1 MSARRVDGPV
11 DLRSDTVTRP
21 DAAMRR
27 AMAGAV
33 VGDDVYGE
41 DPTVRRL
48 EEEAAAAVGQ
58 EAALFVP
65 SGIMGNQIALRLL
78 APPGS
83 EVLCDER
90 AHILLYEM
98 GAMAAL
104 SGLQPRTLGSHDG
117 LPPPAAWAAALV
129 PRGGYRVPTGVLA
142 LENSHNMAG
151 GVPYPRER
159 IDPVLALARGAALPA
174 HLDGARIFN
183 AAAAVGT
190 SAAELAAGFDTVMF
204 CLSKGLGAPVG
215 SLLCASRERIRE
227 ARQLR
232 RLFGGG
238 MRQVGV
244 LAAAGLVA
252 LREGPRRLPRD
263 HEHARRLAAAL
274 AELPGA
280 EIDPAR
286 VRTNILIFRVIDR
299 RAAAGSDAA
308 GPVLRRLARLGVL
321 ASPVDRERIRLV
333 THRDVGGAQIERA
346 IAALQKVLGGRRR

>member
-1 MSARRVDGPV
+1 MAR
-11 DLRSDTVTRP
+11 
-21 DAAMRR
+21 
-27 AMAGAV
+27 AV

-104 SGLQPRTLGSHDG
+104 SGLQPRTLRSDDG
-117 LPPPAAWAAALV
+117 LPPPGAWAEALV

-159 IDPVLALARGAALPA
+159 IEPVLALARGAGLPA

-183 AAAAVGT
+183 AAAAVGAT
-190 SAAELAAGFDTVMF
+190 PAELAAGFDTVMF

-215 SLLCASRERIRE
+215 SLLCASRDRIRE

-244 LAAAGLVA
+244 LAAPGLLA
-252 LREGPRRLPRD
+252 LREGPRRLARD
-263 HEHARRLAAAL
+263 HEHARRLAVAL
-274 AELPGA
+274 TELPGA
-280 EIDPAR
+280 AIDPEQ
-286 VRTNILIFRVIDR
+286 VRTNILIFRVVDR
-299 RAAAGSDAA
+299 RAEPGSDLA
-308 GPVLRRLARLGVL
+308 GPVVGRLARLGVL

-333 THRDVGGAQIERA
+333 THRDLDGRQIGRA
-346 IAALQKVLGGRRR
+346 IEALRRVLGGRRR

>member
-1 MSARRVDGPV
+1 MSGSEAGGAI

-27 AMAGAV
+27 AMARAV

-48 EEEAAAAVGQ
+48 EDEAATAVGQ

-65 SGIMGNQIALRLL
+65 SGIMGNQVALRLL

-83 EVLCDER
+83 EVLCDQR

-98 GAMAAL
+98 GGMAAL
-104 SGLQPRTLGSHDG
+104 SGLQPRTLASEDG
-117 LPPPAAWAAALV
+117 LPSPAAWAEAIV

-151 GVPYPRER
+151 GTAFPRER
-159 IDPVLALARGAALPA
+159 IDPVLALARAAGLPA

-183 AAAAVGT
+183 AAAAVGV
-190 SAAELAAGFDTVMF
+190 APAVLAGGFDTVMF

-215 SLLCASRERIRE
+215 SLICASRERIRE

-263 HEHARRLAAAL
+263 HGHAQRLAHALAAL
-274 AELPGA
+274 PGVDL
-280 EIDPAR
+280 DPR
-286 VRTNILIFRVIDR
+286 QVQTNIVIFRVVDR
-299 RAAAGSDAA
+299 RAAAGTDLA
-308 GPVLRRLARLGVL
+308 GPVLRRLGRLGVL
-321 ASPVDRERIRLV
+321 ASPVDRDRIRLV
-333 THRDVGGAQIERA
+333 THRDVDGPQIGRA